1 MFGCNEVIEN
11 VTNWLNEILKN
22 ISLKQPSKNEEGY
35 ELVNPKA
42 YSMFIPIAEMGDR
55 ENFPAPC
62 VLVQFSESTNYL
74 KNQTGNVN
82 IILHIMVWN
91 PGTHHN
97 ETSKLP
103 ETLMKYERNA
113 DGVRDALFVAD
124 LISGE
129 LRKTGQIN
137 HHRIVDNG
145 IKIYPYKEQNAII
158 DFYPYFFMDMEFTVE
173 NYFAQTSKNY
183 ENLL

>member
-55 ENFPAPC
+55 ENIPAPC

-74 KNQTGNVN
+74 KNQTLTEKINNKLNEYYPGLSKG
-82 IILHIMVWN
+82 IL
-91 PGTHHN
+91 
-97 ETSKLP
+97 K
-103 ETLMKYERNA
+103 
-113 DGVRDALFVAD
+113 
-124 LISGE
+124 
-129 LRKTGQIN
+129 
-137 HHRIVDNG
+137 
-145 IKIYPYKEQNAII
+145 
-158 DFYPYFFMDMEFTVE
+158 
-173 NYFAQTSKNY
+173 
-183 ENLL
+183 